1 MRLIF
6 EHVAYIG
13 CPRFLEPPPKGPGK
27 EHDIRKHVKW
37 MVKKYYRLM
46 GWDEKTGKPL
56 RSTLRRL
63 GLDFIIKDLYD

>member
-13 CPRFLEPPPKGPGK
+13 CPRFLEPPPKGAGK
-27 EHDIRKHVKW
+27 EHD
-37 MVKKYYRLM
+37 
-46 GWDEKTGKPL
+46 TL

-63 GLDFIIKDLYD
+63 GLDFIIRDLYD